1 MGVIIKGQCPKCGYQ
16 TKNLYFG
23 SGRVDFQYCCNYPVL
38 IKTKKS
44 IELRNI
50 MRKDEVLAEDPN
62 ILFYDDRNLNA
73 NESGQTEHQ
82 IKWGDYK
89 LRADGNYCPNCSSFN
104 LEFNVD
110 GHWD

>member
-1 MGVIIKGQCPKCGYQ
+1 
-16 TKNLYFG
+16 
-23 SGRVDFQYCCNYPVL
+23 
-38 IKTKKS
+38 
-44 IELRNI
+44 